1 MNYTDSNASTAH
13 DEQQQY
19 CDPTHQDFHWIEGSH
34 QGSLYGNLLETT
46 LDVSA
51 GIHACLQLFY
61 TRQLEHEANQ
71 DADADNIVAPAIG
84 VVHADQL
91 MRLAIAS
98 AGLLRDEARRQVEV
112 LNQEE
117 EGEEVE
123 EEVTPAAEAAL

>member
-1 MNYTDSNASTAH
+1 MTHIDSNTSNAH
-13 DEQQQY
+13 DAAQHTQP
-19 CDPTHQDFHWIEGSH
+19 DPTHQDFHWIEGIQ

-61 TRQLEHEANQ
+61 ARQLEQEANE
-71 DADADNIVAPAIG
+71 DADPEATAPPAIG

-98 AGLLRDEARRQVEV
+98 AGLLRDEARRQVEA
-112 LNQEE
+112 LNEDEQMA
-117 EGEEVE
+117 
-123 EEVTPAAEAAL
+123 PAT